1 MNVIERFNIHAQKD
15 GRTDVI
21 ELMLFKKKVLKSKAI
36 SLSLKI
42 LIYEAA
48 SILSCSAHLKFR
60 PQKTI
65 EYILF
70 YFTQSPGKLV
80 YLPERVL
87 QL

>member
-21 ELMLFKKKVLKSKAI
+21 ELMLFKKKKVLKSKAI
-36 SLSLKI
+36 SLKI
-42 LIYEAA
+42 LIYEAP